1 LTSRSATGNPEEE
14 EEIDLPESFDW
25 REVYPQCVQPV
36 QSIGLAGA
44 TNCSASYAMAT
55 LSAAEDKICMNANS
69 TVKLSVQE
77 IIDCDVN
84 SFGCEGGFINKVL
97 KWGRTK
103 GFILEE
109 CMPYAAKKNEC
120 EVDHLES
127 NTCRVESQF
136 YRVND
141 FCIAY
146 QAENIMR
153 ELYKNGP
160 VIA

>member
-1 LTSRSATGNPEEE
+1 
-14 EEIDLPESFDW
+14 
-25 REVYPQCVQPV
+25 
-36 QSIGLAGA
+36 
-44 TNCSASYAMAT
+44 MAT

-69 TVKLSVQE
+69 TVRLSTQE

-84 SFGCEGGFINKVL
+84 TFGCEGGFINKVL

-103 GFILEE
+103 GFILDE
-109 CMPYAAKKNEC
+109 CLSYTGTKTEC

-127 NTCRVESQF
+127 NQCRVESQF

-146 QAENIMR
+146 QYENIMR